1 MAAVVRCALMLSVVV
16 ELAGCSAENSE
27 SGRAAG
33 SASPGET
40 ESSAPPEPSQE
51 ENDDAEV
58 AEGVRTTSE
67 GVLKPGRY
75 ETSLFEPRATF
86 KVSKGWRLS

>member
-1 MAAVVRCALMLSVVV
+1 VRCALMLSVVV

-58 AEGVRTTSE
+58 AEGVRTTAE
-67 GVLKPGRY
+67 GVLKPDDMRPANP
-75 ETSLFEPRATF
+75 EPHSR
-86 KVSKGWRLS
+86 